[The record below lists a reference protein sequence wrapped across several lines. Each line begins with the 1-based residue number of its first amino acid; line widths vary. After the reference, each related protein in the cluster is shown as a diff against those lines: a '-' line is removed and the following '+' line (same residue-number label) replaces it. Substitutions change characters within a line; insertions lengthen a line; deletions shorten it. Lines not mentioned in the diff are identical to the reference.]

1 MTAHD
6 KHAPWPQEILHMKT
20 NQEEQ
25 SAAELLRD
33 QTIRCA
39 CESITASSTENNKHG
54 KGCSCHWLLWE
65 TFRS

>member
-54 KGCSCHWLLWE
+54 
-65 TFRS
+65 